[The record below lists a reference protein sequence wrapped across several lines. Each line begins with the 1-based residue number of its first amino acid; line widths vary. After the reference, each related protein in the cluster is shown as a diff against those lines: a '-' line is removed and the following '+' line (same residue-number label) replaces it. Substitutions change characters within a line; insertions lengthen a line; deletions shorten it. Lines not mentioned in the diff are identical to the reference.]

1 MGLMNSAWDLG
12 LDANAR
18 RVCYPNAHLINEY
31 LLIKKKLQREALEP
45 IWFRAVL
52 DHITKNS

>member
-1 MGLMNSAWDLG
+1 MGLVNSAWDLG

-31 LLIKKKLQREALEP
+31 LLIKKKL
-45 IWFRAVL
+45 
-52 DHITKNS
+52 

>member
-1 MGLMNSAWDLG
+1 MGLVNSAWDLG

-31 LLIKKKLQREALEP
+31 LLIKKNFREKL
-45 IWFRAVL
+45 
-52 DHITKNS
+52 